1 MPTKL
6 LEKPALISVWNSPF
20 ELSARLQW
28 NPKLSSLECLKHK
41 NLCKKAN
48 ILEIDTQ
55 KDLVE
60 SWEKEKVW

>member
-28 NPKLSSLECLKHK
+28 NPKLSSLEYLKYK

-55 KDLVE
+55 KDLME
-60 SWEKEKVW
+60 SWETEEVW